1 MTDKKKKMHPNSL
14 KNLRPMWDKES
25 AAAAREKGHET
36 RRANKELREALKM
49 SAAEIKATAQVLTE
63 ANVSSID
70 RLKVA
75 AAKYEEQGDLDS
87 AVDIYKSIAEFEAP
101 KLARVDQTTQDLGIE
116 EISED
121 ELNERIRKL
130 LKED

>member
-1 MTDKKKKMHPNSL
+1 MPYNPKSL

-25 AAAAREKGHET
+25 ANAAREKGLET

-49 SAAEIKATAQVLTE
+49 TAAEIKLTAQALSE
-63 ANVSSID
+63 AGVGAVD
-70 RLKVA
+70 RLRVI
-75 AAKYEEQGDLDS
+75 AAKYEEQGDIDS

-101 KLARVDQTTQDLGIE
+101 KLARVDQTTTEVGIE
-116 EISED
+116 DLSED
-121 ELNERIRKL
+121 ELNEKIRRL